1 MDAFIDAVK
10 SNDLVKAKK
19 AFGPI
24 MLERTN
30 ALVESRKREL
40 AAKIMI
46 EGEESDEE
54 KDIEDEEAAKKSKD
68 AKVKA
73 SKEHDGKEI
82 DAKKPDE
89 EKRTA

>member
-24 MLERTN
+24 MLERAN

-40 AAKIMI
+40 AAQIMI